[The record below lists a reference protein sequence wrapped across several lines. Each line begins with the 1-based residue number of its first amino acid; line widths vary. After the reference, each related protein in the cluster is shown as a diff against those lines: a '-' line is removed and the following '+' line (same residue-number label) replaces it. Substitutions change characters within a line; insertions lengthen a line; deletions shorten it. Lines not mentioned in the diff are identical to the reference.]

1 MTPDTLTDWR
11 LVVAAIALL
20 LAAVLMGGMI

>member
-11 LVVAAIALL
+11 LVVAAIAFL
-20 LAAVLMGGMI
+20 LAAVLMR